1 MCEASDNMQNMNQRL
16 LHSVKQEDSQVYDDI
31 QEWAQAHQIDT
42 LFIFDNCDSILHS
55 FKDNF
60 QSFLQRLIQKS
71 EHLKIVMTA
80 QIVTIFTDYYEAV
93 PIAELKTR
101 PAARVLMKI
110 AASVSDDDAVLM
122 AKLVGKV
129 PLPLQVVGASLLP
142 TLSPKELPRE
152 R

>member
-1 MCEASDNMQNMNQRL
+1 MQNMNQRL

-31 QEWAQAHQIDT
+31 QEWAQAHQSDT